1 VLHLGRAVRC
11 RAGAALRFA
20 LGRRG
25 GYGWGRV
32 GVDARSDG
40 TTGGKGCASYGQ
52 CSWADDVKV
61 KKLPRV
67 KSILV

>member
-11 RAGAALRFA
+11 RAGAEQPIEQ
-20 LGRRG
+20 GRRR
-25 GYGWGRV
+25 GYRSGRG